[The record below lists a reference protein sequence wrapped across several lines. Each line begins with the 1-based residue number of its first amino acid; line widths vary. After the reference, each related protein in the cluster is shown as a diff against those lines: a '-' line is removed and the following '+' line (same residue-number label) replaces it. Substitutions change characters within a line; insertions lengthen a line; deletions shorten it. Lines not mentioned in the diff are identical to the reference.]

1 VKTRFSIRVLLAAPS
16 SVCPFSTS
24 QKQTHARKV
33 GGLLLPAVSVSRLN
47 RAEISAHFP
56 IPSRADDTNSRS
68 PLHYK
73 GHAPNWRLVVT
84 PGFIS
89 SDEEESRTDIPPRL
103 RLSQSLREKEKH
115 TDRRTQN
122 TQRTLS
128 LRRKPQAGGGRRRAG
143 RQAAN
148 GERRKDFRFPLFT
161 RNLQPESRRATD

>member
-1 VKTRFSIRVLLAAPS
+1 
-16 SVCPFSTS
+16 
-24 QKQTHARKV
+24 
-33 GGLLLPAVSVSRLN
+33 LLLPAVSVSRLN

-89 SDEEESRTDIPPRL
+89 SDEEESRTDIPSRL
-103 RLSQSLREKEKH
+103 RFSQSLREKEKH

-128 LRRKPQAGGGRRRAG
+128 LGRKPQAGGRAG
-143 RQAAN
+143 RQAGAS
-148 GERRKDFRFPLFT
+148 GEGRKDFRFPLFT
-161 RNLQPESRRATD
+161 EIYNPSLVEQQIDDPVAKKDES

>member
-1 VKTRFSIRVLLAAPS
+1 
-16 SVCPFSTS
+16 
-24 QKQTHARKV
+24 
-33 GGLLLPAVSVSRLN
+33 LLLPAVSVSRLN

-73 GHAPNWRLVVT
+73 GLAPNWRLVVT

-89 SDEEESRTDIPPRL
+89 SDEEESRTGIPPRL
-103 RLSQSLREKEKH
+103 RFFQSLREKEKH

-128 LRRKPQAGGGRRRAG
+128 LRRKPQAGGGPGGQAG
-143 RQAAN
+143 GRE
-148 GERRKDFRFPLFT
+148 GGGKEGLPLSALYK
-161 RNLQPESRRATD
+161 NLQPESRRATD